1 MKYLCKKH
9 GEVSEIMQSH
19 LPDYKGTWCYRC
31 YLDLLGPQI
40 EPVPEPEPEE
50 TPKPQKKKKTK

>member
-9 GEVSEIMQSH
+9 GEVTEIISSQ
-19 LPDYKGTWCYRC
+19 LPDYQGVWCFRC

-50 TPKPQKKKKTK
+50 TEDDEKLG